1 MGLSFTAVQRL
12 MAAVFVVTILVAFTT
27 RDAFNTAWTVITLS
41 TLVGFIWAVSN
52 KDTTFAYLGINS
64 YGILSVVTFLVV
76 SVIFAEWCMTMWGTD
91 SRVGT
96 YGLSLITVAT
106 FWWTIEMMEPTVTND
121 NQ

>member
-1 MGLSFTAVQRL
+1 MGLSFAAVQRL
-12 MAAVFVVTILVAFTT
+12 MAAVLVVTILVAFTT
-27 RDAFNTAWTVITLS
+27 RDAFNTAWTVIALS

-52 KDTTFAYLGINS
+52 KDTTFDYLGINS

>member
-1 MGLSFTAVQRL
+1 MGLSFAAVQRL
-12 MAAVFVVTILVAFTT
+12 MAAVLVVTILVAFIT
-27 RDAFNTAWTVITLS
+27 RDAFNTAWTVIALS

-91 SRVGT
+91 SRVET

-106 FWWTIEMMEPTVTND
+106 FWWTIEMMEPTVTNN

>member
-41 TLVGFIWAVSN
+41 TLVGVIWAVSN

>member
-1 MGLSFTAVQRL
+1 MGLSFAAVQRL
-12 MAAVFVVTILVAFTT
+12 MAAVLVVTILVAFTT
-27 RDAFNTAWTVITLS
+27 RDAFNTAWTAIALS

-106 FWWTIEMMEPTVTND
+106 FWWTIEMMEPTVAND

>member
-1 MGLSFTAVQRL
+1 MGLSFAAVQRL
-12 MAAVFVVTILVAFTT
+12 MAAVLVVTILVAFTT
-27 RDAFNTAWTVITLS
+27 RDAFNAAWTVIALS

>member
-1 MGLSFTAVQRL
+1 MGLSFAAVQRL
-12 MAAVFVVTILVAFTT
+12 MAAVLVVTILVAFTT
-27 RDAFNTAWTVITLS
+27 RDAFNTAWTAIALS

-91 SRVGT
+91 SRLGT

>member
-1 MGLSFTAVQRL
+1 MGLSFAAVQRL
-12 MAAVFVVTILVAFTT
+12 MAAVLVVTIHVAFTT
-27 RDAFNTAWTVITLS
+27 RDAFNTAWTAIALS

>member
-1 MGLSFTAVQRL
+1 MGLSFAAVQRL
-12 MAAVFVVTILVAFTT
+12 MAAVLVVTILVAFTT
-27 RDAFNTAWTVITLS
+27 RDAFNTAWTVIALS

-91 SRVGT
+91 SRLGT

>member
-1 MGLSFTAVQRL
+1 MGLSFAAVQRL
-12 MAAVFVVTILVAFTT
+12 MAAVLVVTILVAFTT
-27 RDAFNTAWTVITLS
+27 RDAFNTAWTVIALS
-41 TLVGFIWAVSN
+41 TLVGFIWAISN

>member
-1 MGLSFTAVQRL
+1 MGLSFAAVQRL
-12 MAAVFVVTILVAFTT
+12 MAAVLVVTILVAFTT
-27 RDAFNTAWTVITLS
+27 RDAFNTAWTVIALS

-52 KDTTFAYLGINS
+52 KDTTFDYLGLNP

-96 YGLSLITVAT
+96 YGLSLITVGT
-106 FWWTIEMMEPTVTND
+106 FWWTIEMMEPTVTNN

>member
-1 MGLSFTAVQRL
+1 MGLSFAAVQRL
-12 MAAVFVVTILVAFTT
+12 MAAVLVVTILVAFTT
-27 RDAFNTAWTVITLS
+27 RDAFNTAWAAIALS

>member
-1 MGLSFTAVQRL
+1 MGLSFAAVQRL
-12 MAAVFVVTILVAFTT
+12 MAAVLVVTILVAFTT
-27 RDAFNTAWTVITLS
+27 RDAFNTAWTVIALS

-52 KDTTFAYLGINS
+52 KDTTFPYLGINS

>member
-1 MGLSFTAVQRL
+1 MGLSFAAVQRL
-12 MAAVFVVTILVAFTT
+12 MAAVLVVTILVAFTT
-27 RDAFNTAWTVITLS
+27 RDAFNTAWTAIALS

-91 SRVGT
+91 SRLGT

-106 FWWTIEMMEPTVTND
+106 FLWTIEMMEPTVTND

>member
-1 MGLSFTAVQRL
+1 MGLSFAAVQRL
-12 MAAVFVVTILVAFTT
+12 MAAVLVVTILVAFTT
-27 RDAFNTAWTVITLS
+27 RDAFNTAWTVIALS

-64 YGILSVVTFLVV
+64 YGILSVVIFLVV

-91 SRVGT
+91 SRVET

-106 FWWTIEMMEPTVTND
+106 FWWTIEMMEPTVTNN

>member
-1 MGLSFTAVQRL
+1 MGLSFAAVQRL
-12 MAAVFVVTILVAFTT
+12 MAAVLVVTILVAFTT
-27 RDAFNTAWTVITLS
+27 RDAFNTAWTVIALS
-41 TLVGFIWAVSN
+41 ILVGFIWAVSN